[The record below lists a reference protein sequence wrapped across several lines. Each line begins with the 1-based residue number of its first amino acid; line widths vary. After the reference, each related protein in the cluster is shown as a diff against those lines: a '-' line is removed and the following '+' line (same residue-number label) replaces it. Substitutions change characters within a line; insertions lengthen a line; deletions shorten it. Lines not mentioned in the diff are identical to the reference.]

1 MSSYNQEQY
10 DALDMV
16 RRYVAG
22 LGKDEKAGLVASID
36 DYLRF
41 RQSVD
46 DFLQTHFGS
55 VCSQACYQSRLS
67 ACCNREGI
75 VTFFADGVINVLL
88 STPQEIDR
96 LATVLQKGDNGPKCV
111 YLGGNGC
118 LWRLKPIVC
127 AMFLCDRAEEKVFR
141 DRPALRRR
149 WEAYREHKKRF
160 TWPDRPVL
168 FDELEAIF
176 IAAGCTSPLMY
187 LHNSPGLIR
196 VKQNALRRNKKAFER
211 STAYNGLH

>member
-10 DALDMV
+10 DALVMV
-16 RRYVAG
+16 RRYLAG
-22 LGKDEKAGLVASID
+22 LGEVEKVELVASLD

-46 DFLQTHFGS
+46 DFQQAHFGS
-55 VCSQACYQSRLS
+55 VCHQACYQSRLS
-67 ACCNREGI
+67 ACCSREGI
-75 VTFFADGVINVLL
+75 VTFFADVVINVLL

-96 LATVLQKGDNGPKCV
+96 LAETLRQGDNGVKCI
-111 YLGGNGC
+111 YLGRDGC

-127 AMFLCDRAEEKVFR
+127 AMFLCDRAENGVFR
-141 DRPALRRR
+141 DRPALRRQ

-168 FDELEAIF
+168 FDDLEAIF
-176 IAAGCTSPLMY
+176 IAAGCTSPLMF

-196 VKQNALRRNKKAFER
+196 VKQNAKKEKLFQ
-211 STAYNGLH
+211 LVK

>member
-22 LGKDEKAGLVASID
+22 IGEDEKAGLVTSLD

-67 ACCNREGI
+67 ACCSREGI
-75 VTFFADGVINVLL
+75 VTFFADVVINVLL

-96 LATVLQKGDNGPKCV
+96 LAETLRQNDSGLKCV
-111 YLGGNGC
+111 YLKRNGC

-127 AMFLCDRAEEKVFR
+127 AMFLCNRAEEQVFR
-141 DRPALRRR
+141 DRPAARRQ
-149 WEAYREHKKRF
+149 WDAFREEKKRF

-168 FDELEAIF
+168 FDHLEAIF
-176 IAAGCTSPLMY
+176 IAAGYSSPLMY

-196 VKQNALRRNKKAFER
+196 VKQEAKKEK
-211 STAYNGLH
+211 

>member
-1 MSSYNQEQY
+1 MSSYNQEQS

-16 RRYVAG
+16 QRYVAG
-22 LGKDEKAGLVASID
+22 LGEAEKADLMGSID

-55 VCSQACYQSRLS
+55 VCSKACYQSRLS
-67 ACCNREGI
+67 ACCSREGI
-75 VTFFADGVINVLL
+75 VTFFADVVINALL
-88 STPQEIDR
+88 STKREIDR
-96 LATVLQKGDNGPKCV
+96 LAEVLQGPGGVSTKCV
-111 YLGGNGC
+111 YLERNGC

-127 AMFLCDRAEEKVFR
+127 ALFLCDRAENEVFR
-141 DRPALRRR
+141 DQPALRRQ

-168 FDELEAIF
+168 FDDLEAIF
-176 IAAGCTSPLMY
+176 IAAGYTSPLMY

-196 VKQNALRRNKKAFER
+196 VKQEAKKIILFD
-211 STAYNGLH
+211 